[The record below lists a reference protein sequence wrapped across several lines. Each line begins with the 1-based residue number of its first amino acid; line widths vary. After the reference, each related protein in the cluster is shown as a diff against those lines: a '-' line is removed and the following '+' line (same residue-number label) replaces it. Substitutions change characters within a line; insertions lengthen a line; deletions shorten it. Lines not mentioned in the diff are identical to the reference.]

1 MAPTRAT
8 YIRRRFGVVGGV
20 LALITASAY
29 LPLTLLAPVD
39 AIAPQLTAADAI
51 HEPAVELTWPAYGA
65 SAIGAVG
72 YPGVLASGGS
82 SESLPMA
89 SITKVITSLVV
100 LETKPLAPGES
111 GEQIRFTAND
121 QALIGHYQR
130 LGGGTKP
137 VWSGLTLSQRQVLD
151 FTLITSANNYAA
163 SLADWAFGFN
173 DEFVAAATSWL
184 QRNGMPDTRVVEPT
198 GIDPANV
205 STTTDLIQL
214 GKLALADPVIA
225 EIVATASTTV
235 PGFEELENSNKLLGE
250 FGVDGIKTGRLDQSN
265 LLFSADLPVG
275 HQTVQLVGV
284 VMGGEDPD
292 AVRESVRSLLASA
305 TSGFVELDVVE
316 AGARFADYVTP
327 WGQHASAVAGETYT
341 VVTWRGTPVSYDVVA
356 DQVRDGA
363 AGDRVGRLAVQV
375 GTTHLSVP
383 LVLDSSIG
391 PPDALWRLTN
401 PAELFG

>member
-8 YIRRRFGVVGGV
+8 YIRRRFGVAGGV
-20 LALITASAY
+20 LALIAASAY

-39 AIAPQLTAADAI
+39 PTSPQLTASSAI
-51 HEPAVELTWPAYGA
+51 HETAAELTWPAYGA

-100 LETKPLAPGES
+100 LEAKPLGPGES
-111 GEQIRFTAND
+111 GEQIRFTATD

-163 SLADWAFGFN
+163 SLADWAFGSN
-173 DEFVAAATSWL
+173 DAFVAAATSWL

-198 GIDPANV
+198 GIDPTNV

-214 GKLALADPVIA
+214 GKLAIADPVIA
-225 EIVATASTTV
+225 EIVATSSTTI

-250 FGVDGIKTGRLDQSN
+250 LGVDGIKTGRLDQSN

-275 HQTVQLVGV
+275 DQTVQLVGV

-305 TSGFVELDVVE
+305 TSGFVELEVVR
-316 AGARFADYVTP
+316 AGAPFADYVTP
-327 WGQHASAVAGETYT
+327 WGQQASAVADETYT
-341 VVTWRGTPVSYDVVA
+341 VVTWRGTPVSYNVA
-356 DQVRDGA
+356 VDEVRHAA

-375 GTTHLSVP
+375 GTTYVSVP
-383 LVLDSSIG
+383 LVLDSSIS